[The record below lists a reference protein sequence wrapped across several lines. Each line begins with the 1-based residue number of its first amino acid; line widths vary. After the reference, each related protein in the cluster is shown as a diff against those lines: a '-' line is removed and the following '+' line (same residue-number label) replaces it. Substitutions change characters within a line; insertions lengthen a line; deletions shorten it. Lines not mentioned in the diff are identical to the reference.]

1 MAGKFDLKK
10 AKDGQ
15 FHFNLKAAN
24 AQVLL
29 KSEMYKAKSGASNGI
44 ESVKKNSPLDERYDR
59 RESKKGEAYF
69 VLLAANKQVIGQSE
83 LYSSTSAMENG
94 IQSVKKN
101 APEASINDL
110 T

>member
-15 FHFNLKAAN
+15 FYFNLKAAN
-24 AQVLL
+24 DQVLL

-44 ESVKKNSPLDERYDR
+44 ESVKKNSPLDEQYDR
-59 RESKKGEAYF
+59 RESKKGEPYF

-101 APEASINDL
+101 APEASIDDIM
-110 T
+110 

>member
-15 FHFNLKAAN
+15 FYFNLKAAN
-24 AQVLL
+24 DQVLL

-44 ESVKKNSPLDERYDR
+44 ESVKKN
-59 RESKKGEAYF
+59 
-69 VLLAANKQVIGQSE
+69 
-83 LYSSTSAMENG
+83 
-94 IQSVKKN
+94 

>member
-15 FHFNLKAAN
+15 FHFNLKAVN
-24 AQVLL
+24 GQILL

-59 RESKKGEAYF
+59 RESKKGEPYF